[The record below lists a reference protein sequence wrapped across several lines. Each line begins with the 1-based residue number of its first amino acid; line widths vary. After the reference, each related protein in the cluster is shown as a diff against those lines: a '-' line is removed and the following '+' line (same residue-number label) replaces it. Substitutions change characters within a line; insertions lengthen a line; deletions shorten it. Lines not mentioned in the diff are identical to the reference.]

1 MPLFRLNKCLLSLFC
16 LIVMATGVSS
26 QTLRTSAPA
35 SSKPSD
41 MTQQKPIGPTV
52 IAPTAREAARVA
64 GRTSLYCAGY
74 IRYQRFSKTPEIVGA
89 EEEQQKRTFAD
100 GDFVYLNVGTQQ
112 GIHQGQ
118 GFQIVRPKGDLKG
131 VHRQKKGFLG
141 TYVQDI
147 GQLEVTK
154 VLEHTS
160 VAQITFSCDM
170 ILLGDLLVDIPDRVS
185 PLQRSETTLD
195 KFADPTG
202 KQTGRLMMSRDGH
215 ETLTKN
221 AVVYIDLGSED
232 KVKPGDYLTVYRKRL
247 KGDLTSVDNEE
258 NARGRATGFQSDR
271 YHGGG
276 YSIQAQR
283 AKDSTGFVNSKGRY
297 RYKPITTKQIRRDR
311 PALPRKIVGEMVIID
326 VQARTA
332 TAIITRA
339 VLELHTGDWVEVQ

>member
-1 MPLFRLNKCLLSLFC
+1 MPLYRLNQCLLSLCC
-16 LIVMATGVSS
+16 LIVLATGVSS
-26 QTLRTSAPA
+26 QTTQTATPTS
-35 SSKPSD
+35 SERSD
-41 MTQQKPIGPTV
+41 MTQQKETGPSV
-52 IAPTAREAARVA
+52 IAPTAREAQRVA
-64 GRTSLYCAGY
+64 GRTNLFCAGY
-74 IRYQRFSKTPEIVGA
+74 IRYQRFPKTPEIVGA
-89 EEEQQKRTFAD
+89 DEEQQQRTFTD
-100 GDFVYLNVGTQQ
+100 GDFVYLNAGSQQ
-112 GIHQGQ
+112 GVHEGQ
-118 GFQIVRPKGDLKG
+118 AFQIVRPKGDLKG

-154 VLEHTS
+154 VLERTS
-160 VAQITFSCDM
+160 VAQVTFSCDM
-170 ILLGDLLVDIPDRVS
+170 ILLGDLVVGIPDRVS
-185 PLQRSETTLD
+185 PLERSEANLD
-195 KFADPTG
+195 LFADPTG

-232 KVKPGDYLTVYRKRL
+232 KVSPGDYLTVYRKRT

-258 NARGRATGFQSDR
+258 SARGRATGFQSDR
-271 YHGGG
+271 YRGGG
-276 YSIQAQR
+276 YSMQAQR
-283 AKDSTGFVNSKGRY
+283 AKDSTGLVNSEGRY